1 MDMRQVREHLGRVK
15 PYYLKNETLRALNSL
30 ITGLKGALLLPG
42 GIPTPVRGSVR
53 EAVQLM
59 SRDEMVKK
67 RLPAQFMYQSGQER
81 QLLAM
86 LINIYK
92 NIETELNT
100 EDYETTSQR
109 KQQLDNTLN
118 QGLRSLEAGRIPEAD
133 EYFHQALTH
142 YRDEHRLFFF
152 IAKSLIE
159 ADAPKRAVPF
169 LRKGLEVIPND
180 AEMAALLDRATQ
192 MIKGSAE

>member
-15 PYYLKNETLRALNSL
+15 PYYLKNETLRALHSL

-42 GIPTPVRGSVR
+42 GMPTPVRGSVR

-59 SRDEMVKK
+59 ARDEMIKK
-67 RLPAQFMYQSGQER
+67 RLPTQLMYQSGQER
-81 QLLAM
+81 QLLAV
-86 LINIYK
+86 LIKTYK
-92 NIETELNT
+92 EIETELNT
-100 EDYETTSQR
+100 ENYDTTSQR
-109 KQQLDNTLN
+109 KQQLDAMLN
-118 QGLRSLEAGRIPEAD
+118 QGLRSLEAGRVPEAD
-133 EYFHQALTH
+133 EYFHQAITY

-169 LRKGLEVIPND
+169 LRKGLEVAPD
-180 AEMAALLDRATQ
+180 DTEMAELLERASQ